1 MKRLK
6 HRDNYSESGIALVKN
21 ALKYIRII
29 EVVMHYGSGQRVVPA
44 NCQTLFQSVDITVSL
59 PDSMREVT
67 S

>member
-29 EVVMHYGSGQRVVPA
+29 EVVMHLMVLGQRVVPA
-44 NCQTLFQSVDITVSL
+44 NCQNNYSEWDITSVAA
-59 PDSMREVT
+59 
-67 S
+67 